1 MRSKLVLAALLAL
14 VTTPV
19 IAQVAPAAKISGLP
33 LAVGGGLSDFSLD
46 YGPGRRMLGITAWA
60 DYNVFHGLAI
70 EAEGTSIFADKPAVL
85 QRMRQDTIKG
95 GVIYRTHPVFR
106 IRPYAKALIG
116 LASIDF
122 PSDNPLYTHDTFTAY
137 AFGGGAEYR
146 VWKTLYARGDYEYQF
161 IENYHGPRAL
171 NPNGF
176 TIGATYYLRGIHSH
190 H

>member
-70 EAEGTSIFADKPAVL
+70 EAEGTSIFADKPAVFT
-85 QRMRQDTIKG
+85 RMKQQTIKG
-95 GVIYRTHPVFR
+95 GLVYKPHPIFR
-106 IRPYAKALIG
+106 IRPEVKYLFG
-116 LASIDF
+116 LGSVDF
-122 PSDNPLYTHDTFTAY
+122 PSRDPLYTHDTYTMSA
-137 AFGGGAEYR
+137 AGGGGEYPI
-146 VWKTLYARGDYEYQF
+146 WKNLYARAEYEY
-161 IENYHGPRAL
+161 EWWYNYQGPRDL

-176 TIGATYYLRGIHSH
+176 TIGAIYYLRGIHRH
-190 H
+190 Y